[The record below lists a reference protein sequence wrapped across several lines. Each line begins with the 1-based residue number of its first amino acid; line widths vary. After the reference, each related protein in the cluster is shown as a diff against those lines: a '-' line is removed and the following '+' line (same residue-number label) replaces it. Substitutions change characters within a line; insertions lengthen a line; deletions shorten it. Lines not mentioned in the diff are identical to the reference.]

1 MTLTEHCPLR
11 NRNTFGIEAQADCF
25 AEYNSIE
32 ELQDFL
38 HQRKE
43 SGNTSPLFHIGGGS
57 NILFLSDF
65 QGTILHSGIK
75 DITVT
80 ANEGDDVYIRVGAGV
95 IWDDWVQ
102 YAVDSHWYGLENLS
116 LIPGEVGA
124 SAVQNIGAYGSE
136 AKDFIL
142 FVDAVDLQSGEI
154 RHFTA
159 EECQY
164 AYRHS
169 IFKSELRDRYAVTH
183 VHFKLSHSF
192 RPHLD
197 YGGLRAALTAKG
209 IEEYNLT
216 SEQLRSTIIEIRRN
230 KLPDPE
236 VLGNAGS
243 FFMNPI
249 VPKATFEH
257 ITENYPSVPHYDV
270 DTDHVKIPAG
280 WMIEQCGWKGK
291 SFGKA
296 GVYEKQA
303 LVLVNLGDA
312 TGKDINGLCESIQAD
327 VEAKFGIKIV
337 PEVNFIGSIA

>member
-25 AEYNSIE
+25 VEYYSIE
-32 ELQDFL
+32 ELWDFL
-38 HQRKE
+38 QQRNK
-43 SGNTSPLFHIGGGS
+43 SGDTSPLFHIGGGS

-80 ANEGDDVYIRVGAGV
+80 ADEGDDVYIRVGAGV

-154 RHFTA
+154 RHFTG

-164 AYRHS
+164 SYRHS
-169 IFKSELRDRYAVTH
+169 IFKSELRGQYAVTH

-197 YGGLRAALTAKG
+197 YGGLRAALAAKG

-216 SEQLRSTIIEIRRN
+216 PEQLRSTIIEIRRS

-249 VPKATFEH
+249 VPRATFER
-257 ITENYPSVPHYDV
+257 IAQRYPSAPHFDV
-270 DTDHVKIPAG
+270 DADHVKIPAG

-291 SFGKA
+291 ALGRA

-303 LVLVNLGDA
+303 LVLVNLGGA
-312 TGKDINGLCESIQAD
+312 TGKEVSNLCKSIQAE
-327 VEAKFGIKIV
+327 VEAKFGIKIL